1 MKCKNP
7 IVNAKI
13 VEFVRIHRSFKY
25 SYLVAIE
32 NSYYTIILE
41 VMSGITKRTSELK
54 GIQEDLE
61 NTLIEM
67 LNEDNNPYIKEAVL
81 RYMEDERLMLNPE
94 SIALKLL
101 NGEHPI
107 TAEEIQ

>member
-1 MKCKNP
+1 
-7 IVNAKI
+7 
-13 VEFVRIHRSFKY
+13 
-25 SYLVAIE
+25 
-32 NSYYTIILE
+32 
-41 VMSGITKRTSELK
+41 
-54 GIQEDLE
+54 
-61 NTLIEM
+61 M